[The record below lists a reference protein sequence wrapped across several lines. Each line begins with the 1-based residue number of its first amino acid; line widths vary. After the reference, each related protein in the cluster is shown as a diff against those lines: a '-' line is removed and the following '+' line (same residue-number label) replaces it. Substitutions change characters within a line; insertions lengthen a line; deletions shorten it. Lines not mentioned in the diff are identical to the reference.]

1 MAISAI
7 VPAHDSAAFIGECL
21 DALHASSSPIG
32 EIVVVDDGS
41 TDDTAAVATAAGAR
55 VLRQPANRGPAVAR
69 NAGAAAA
76 SGDVLFF
83 VDADV
88 VVARDAAA
96 RITRLLDAHPDV
108 AAVFG
113 SYDARPRAP
122 GLVSQYRNLLHH
134 WVHQQASPDAFTF
147 WAGCGAVRRSVFE
160 AIGGFDGDAAWC
172 FIEDIELGHRLRR
185 AGHRIVL
192 DKDLQGTHL
201 KRWTLGGVL
210 WTDVLY
216 RAAPW
221 TRLIRR
227 GGAAPHDLNLAR
239 GQRWSVALVGL
250 AGVCLAL
257 ALVSPP
263 LAAIAAAALAAVVV
277 LNRRFYAFLRRQ
289 RGGVFAAACVP
300 LHVLYFACCGAGF
313 AYGCLTPPA
322 RS

>member
-1 MAISAI
+1 MAISVI
-7 VPAHDSAAFIGECL
+7 VPAYDSASFIGECL
-21 DALHASSSPIG
+21 EALHASSLPVA

-41 TDDTAAVATAAGAR
+41 TDDTAAVAAAAGAR
-55 VLRQPANRGPAVAR
+55 VVRQAANRGPAAAR
-69 NAGAAAA
+69 NAGAVAAL
-76 SGDVLFF
+76 GDVLFF

-88 VVARDAAA
+88 AVARDAVA
-96 RITRLLDAHPDV
+96 RIARLLDANPDV

-147 WAGCGAVRRSVFE
+147 WAGCGAVRRGAFE
-160 AIGGFDGDAAWC
+160 AIGGFDEHAAWW

-201 KRWTLGGVL
+201 KRWTLGSVL

-221 TRLIRR
+221 TRLIRH
-227 GGAAPHDLNLAR
+227 GGATPHDLNLAR

-250 AGVCLAL
+250 AGACLAL
-257 ALVSPP
+257 GLVSPA
-263 LAAIAAAALAAVVV
+263 LAGIAVAALAAVVV
-277 LNRRFYAFLRRQ
+277 LNRRFYGFLRRQ
-289 RGGVFAAACVP
+289 RGGVFAVSCVP
-300 LHVLYFACCGAGF
+300 LHVLYFVCCGAGF